1 MATWNSGTLWN
12 SGALWGPDSSPSSQ
26 QRNKLT
32 RHRTMKRQPYYPRI
46 LADQPE
52 WHFNY
57 ADQLT
62 EQATALGLVPA
73 EVTATVNDSRHLGY
87 ALGTWLTTV
96 RDFGPGSTAQLE
108 SLRYGTGDDP
118 FVLPTFTAPAPP
130 EGLTAVKPG
139 ALNRIFDYVQVIKK
153 RPAYTEGI
161 GLLLGIVGGED
172 TAAHTAPEISLKL
185 EQGSGC
191 QCVRIRFKKFG
202 HYAIAIYSRRN
213 GGPWELLGID
223 AESPYLD
230 ERPLAVAGQP
240 EMREYRSRFWENGS
254 EIGDWTE
261 VFSVTVG
268 V

>member
-1 MATWNSGTLWN
+1 
-12 SGALWGPDSSPSSQ
+12 
-26 QRNKLT
+26 
-32 RHRTMKRQPYYPRI
+32 MKRQSYYPKL

-52 WHFNY
+52 WHLNY
-57 ADQLT
+57 ADEL
-62 EQATALGLVPA
+62 EDKAVALDLVPA
-73 EVTATVNDSRHLGY
+73 EAAASANDSRNLGY
-87 ALGTWLTTV
+87 ALGTWLTKV
-96 RDFGPGSTAQLE
+96 REFGPGCTGELE
-108 SLRYGTGDDP
+108 TLRFGTGPDP
-118 FVLPTFTAPAPP
+118 FILPTFTAPPIP
-130 EGLTAVKPG
+130 EGMTPVKPG
-139 ALNRIFDYVQVIKK
+139 ALNRIFKYVQAIKS

-172 TAAHTAPEISLKL
+172 TTEHTAPEISLKL

-202 HYAIAIYSRRN
+202 YYALAIYSRRN

-240 EMREYRSRFWENGS
+240 EMREYRARFWESGS

>member
-1 MATWNSGTLWN
+1 
-12 SGALWGPDSSPSSQ
+12 
-26 QRNKLT
+26 
-32 RHRTMKRQPYYPRI
+32 MKRQPYYPKRI
-46 LADQPE
+46 SDQPE
-52 WHFNY
+52 WHTNY
-57 ADQLT
+57 ADRLT

-73 EVTATVNDSRHLGY
+73 EVTATVNDSLHLAYG
-87 ALGTWLTTV
+87 LGTWLTKV
-96 RDFGPGSTAQLE
+96 REFGPGCTSQLE
-108 SLRYGTGDDP
+108 TLRYGTGEDP
-118 FVLPTFTAPAPP
+118 FVLPTFAAPAPP
-130 EGLTAVKPG
+130 EGLTTVKPG

-172 TAAHTAPEISLKL
+172 AAEHTAPEISLKL

-202 HYAIAIYSRRN
+202 YYALAIYSRRN

-240 EMREYRSRFWENGS
+240 EMREYRARFWESGS